1 MNNEQLTKEELD
13 RYQQMTQ
20 EVLDY
25 IMQNQDNEIAQH
37 ILEII
42 RNWCC

>member
-1 MNNEQLTKEELD
+1 MDANQLTKEELD

>member
-1 MNNEQLTKEELD
+1 MDTNQLTKEELD

-20 EVLDY
+20 EVLNY

>member
-1 MNNEQLTKEELD
+1 MDEQKLTKEELD

-25 IMQNQDNEIAQH
+25 IMQYKNNEIAQH

>member
-25 IMQNQDNEIAQH
+25 IMQYQDNEIAQH

>member
-1 MNNEQLTKEELD
+1 MDNNKLTEEELD

-25 IMQNQDNEIAQH
+25 IMQYQDNAIAQH

-42 RNWCC
+42 KQWCC

>member
-1 MNNEQLTKEELD
+1 MDTNQLTKEELD